1 MPGYSAQEKQNL
13 AALGTA
19 IRQIREALG
28 WSQEQLAERV
38 ELHRTY
44 IGGVER
50 GERNLCLLNI
60 LAIAKA
66 MGISPG
72 RLIDRAFP
80 ASNAATTSG
89 CPDAATPDDTAPD
102 GEQDTD

>member
-1 MPGYSAQEKQNL
+1 MPGYSALEKQHL
-13 AALGTA
+13 IALGTT
-19 IRQIREALG
+19 IRQVREALG

-60 LAIAKA
+60 LAIAEA

-72 RLIDRAFP
+72 KLIDRAFP
-80 ASNAATTSG
+80 TRAADI
-89 CPDAATPDDTAPD
+89 PDPPGATAGD
-102 GEQDTD
+102 GGPANR

>member
-1 MPGYSAQEKQNL
+1 MPGYSTEEKQHL
-13 AALGTA
+13 TALGAA
-19 IRQIREALG
+19 IRHFRETLG

-60 LAIAKA
+60 LSIADALGVAPGGLIDAAFPSRAKA
-66 MGISPG
+66 HAPATDDVNAPPG
-72 RLIDRAFP
+72 RLP
-80 ASNAATTSG
+80 SPTG
-89 CPDAATPDDTAPD
+89 K
-102 GEQDTD
+102 E

>member
-1 MPGYSAQEKQNL
+1 MTGYSAVEKQQL

-19 IRQIREALG
+19 IRRFREMRG
-28 WSQEQLAERV
+28 WSQEKLAESV

-60 LAIAKA
+60 LSIADA
-66 MGISPG
+66 LGVPPHM
-72 RLIDRAFP
+72 LIVAAFP
-80 ASNAATTSG
+80 PRPSAEPGS
-89 CPDAATPDDTAPD
+89 DAESAPPDD
-102 GEQDTD
+102 

>member
-1 MPGYSAQEKQNL
+1 MPGYSTLEKQQL
-13 AALGTA
+13 MALGTT
-19 IRQIREALG
+19 IRQIRESLG

-60 LAIAKA
+60 LAIAEA
-66 MGISPG
+66 MGMPPG
-72 RLIDRAFP
+72 RLIGRAFP
-80 ASNAATTSG
+80 DHAASTPLRLA
-89 CPDAATPDDTAPD
+89 AATPEDESDDC
-102 GEQDTD
+102 

>member
-1 MPGYSAQEKQNL
+1 MSGYSAEEKQHL
-13 AALGTA
+13 IELGAA
-19 IRQIREALG
+19 IRHFREALG

-60 LAIAKA
+60 LAIADA
-66 MGISPG
+66 LGISPG
-72 RLIDRAFP
+72 RLIDMAFRARIP
-80 ASNAATTSG
+80 AGRSVPPPG
-89 CPDAATPDDTAPD
+89 K
-102 GEQDTD
+102 

>member
-1 MPGYSAQEKQNL
+1 MPGYSVEEKQHL
-13 AALGTA
+13 IALGAA
-19 IRQIREALG
+19 IRHFREALG

-60 LAIAKA
+60 LSIADA
-66 MGISPG
+66 LGVSPG
-72 RLIDRAFP
+72 RLIDAAFP
-80 ASNAATTSG
+80 GRTNAV
-89 CPDAATPDDTAPD
+89 APSAGGVD
-102 GEQDTD
+102 MPPGRLPKPTRKE

>member
-1 MPGYSAQEKQNL
+1 MPGYSAQEKQHL
-13 AALGTA
+13 VALGTA

-60 LAIAKA
+60 LAIAEA

-80 ASNAATTSG
+80 ASTAVTTSG
-89 CPDAATPDDTAPD
+89 CPDDTAPD
-102 GEQDTD
+102 GGADQG

>member
-1 MPGYSAQEKQNL
+1 MTGYSAVEKQQL

-19 IRQIREALG
+19 IRRFREMRG

-60 LAIAKA
+60 LSIADA
-66 MGISPG
+66 LGVPPHEVIAA
-72 RLIDRAFP
+72 AFP
-80 ASNAATTSG
+80 PRRPTRPDICPGNAP
-89 CPDAATPDDTAPD
+89 PDA
-102 GEQDTD
+102 

>member
-1 MPGYSAQEKQNL
+1 MSGYSTKEKQRL
-13 AALGTA
+13 SALGAA
-19 IRQIREALG
+19 IRHFREALG

-60 LAIAKA
+60 LSIADA
-66 MGISPG
+66 LGVSPG
-72 RLIDRAFP
+72 RLIEVAFP
-80 ASNAATTSG
+80 GRANVAAPSG
-89 CPDAATPDDTAPD
+89 DDADTPPGRALKPK
-102 GEQDTD
+102 GGA

>member
-1 MPGYSAQEKQNL
+1 MPGYSAQEKQQL
-13 AALGTA
+13 MELGAT
-19 IRQIREALG
+19 IRQFREALG

-60 LAIAKA
+60 LAIAEA
-66 MGISPG
+66 MGVSPG

-80 ASNAATTSG
+80 DRAAVAASG
-89 CPDAATPDDTAPD
+89 CPDATTPDGGPD
-102 GEQDTD
+102 SD

>member
-1 MPGYSAQEKQNL
+1 MPGYSVEEKQHL
-13 AALGTA
+13 TALGSA
-19 IRQIREALG
+19 IRHFRETLG

-60 LAIAKA
+60 LAIAEA

-80 ASNAATTSG
+80 SRAAAG
-89 CPDAATPDDTAPD
+89 IPVPPDATAREGGPAN
-102 GEQDTD
+102 G

>member
-1 MPGYSAQEKQNL
+1 MPGYSVLEKQQL
-13 AALGTA
+13 MALGTA
-19 IRQIREALG
+19 IRQFREALG

-60 LAIAKA
+60 LVIAKA
-66 MGISPG
+66 MGMSPG

-80 ASNAATTSG
+80 DHAASTPHVPA
-89 CPDAATPDDTAPD
+89 AATPEDESDDC
-102 GEQDTD
+102 

>member
-1 MPGYSAQEKQNL
+1 MPGYSVKEKQHL
-13 AALGTA
+13 SALGAA
-19 IRQIREALG
+19 IRHFREALG

-60 LAIAKA
+60 LSIAA
-66 MGISPG
+66 ALGVSPG
-72 RLIDRAFP
+72 RLIDAAFP
-80 ASNAATTSG
+80 GQANATASAG
-89 CPDAATPDDTAPD
+89 DADMPPGRLPKPT
-102 GEQDTD
+102 GGG

>member
-1 MPGYSAQEKQNL
+1 MSGYSAEEKQCL
-13 AALGTA
+13 IELGAA
-19 IRQIREALG
+19 IRHFREALG

-60 LAIAKA
+60 LAIADA
-66 MGISPG
+66 LGIPPG
-72 RLIDRAFP
+72 SLIDRAFSARIP
-80 ASNAATTSG
+80 ATGNVPPPG
-89 CPDAATPDDTAPD
+89 K
-102 GEQDTD
+102 